1 MANYRKVTRDALVS
15 ALADDTTGFNA
26 QLASIGQEYGI
37 SPFALE
43 FTSPASKNVVYG
55 YLDDQEVDVSS
66 IFEFPGAVIY
76 TTEGVDENRPNRSKY
91 FVAGVISLYLRYQ
104 QLDAPDTQTNLPDF
118 SNDFEKWPDACEDAM
133 TAALYAGRGA
143 MSTGGVNF
151 TQYRADR
158 SPVVN
163 LGDGHTQ
170 KLTFTLGFE
179 VHI

>member
-1 MANYRKVTRDALVS
+1 MANYRKVTRDALVA
-15 ALADDTTGFNA
+15 ALSDGTNGFNA
-26 QLASIGQEYGI
+26 QLGSIGQTYGI
-37 SPFALE
+37 QPFALE
-43 FTSPASKNVVYG
+43 FSADSKNVVYG
-55 YLDDQEVDVSS
+55 YLDDEEVDVSS

-91 FVAGVISLYLRYQ
+91 FVAGVISLYLRFS
-104 QLDAPDTQTNLPDF
+104 QLDAPDTQSNLPDF

-133 TAALYAGRGA
+133 SAALYAGRGA
-143 MSTGGVNF
+143 MATEGVNF
-151 TQYRADR
+151 TNYRADR

-163 LGDGHTQ
+163 NGDGHTQ